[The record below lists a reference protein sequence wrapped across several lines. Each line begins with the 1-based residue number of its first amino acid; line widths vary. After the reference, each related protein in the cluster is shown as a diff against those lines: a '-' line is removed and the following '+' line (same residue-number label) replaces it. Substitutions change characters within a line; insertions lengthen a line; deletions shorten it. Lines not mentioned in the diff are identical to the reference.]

1 MNIQKIYFLLLLA
14 LMCIYACIPKQEA
27 TKIKPLSNKFIT
39 LKLEP
44 ACKHDPLI
52 SEIKSELKDKNSVL
66 HLMKFY
72 AEQLE
77 KNPIYLKKLERLFTC
92 GKAKE
97 AKGHFYGI
105 TLFLKKGEHPY
116 GDFLNQIWG
125 ATLADV
131 SPWDG
136 KIFNPINNKN
146 LEFYTEGFEKGEVPT
161 YLGIN
166 CFRKYEG
173 SLLNVASIVVLT
185 FWMNLKEAPQEE
197 KTTYG
202 YDKKGGLFIARRAKS
217 VASNSSE
224 KEVFQLNYR
233 WKRLGNPIPLKY
245 LIDEIV
251 EIADGL
257 YLGQLLFATKHLL
270 EDYDPQLEPSEYKYE
285 NFGYFLLMDE
295 KWNEERKRLFLGG

>member
-52 SEIKSELKDKNSVL
+52 SEIKIELKDKNSVL

-77 KNPIYLKKLERLFTC
+77 KDPIYLKKLERLFIC
-92 GKAKE
+92 GKAEE

-105 TLFLKKGEHPY
+105 TLYLKKGEHPY

-136 KIFNPINNKN
+136 KIFNPC
-146 LEFYTEGFEKGEVPT
+146 LLYTSPSPRDRT
-161 YLGIN
+161 
-166 CFRKYEG
+166 R
-173 SLLNVASIVVLT
+173 SR
-185 FWMNLKEAPQEE
+185 MP
-197 KTTYG
+197 
-202 YDKKGGLFIARRAKS
+202 
-217 VASNSSE
+217 SS
-224 KEVFQLNYR
+224 
-233 WKRLGNPIPLKY
+233 
-245 LIDEIV
+245 
-251 EIADGL
+251 A
-257 YLGQLLFATKHLL
+257 
-270 EDYDPQLEPSEYKYE
+270 
-285 NFGYFLLMDE
+285 
-295 KWNEERKRLFLGG
+295 